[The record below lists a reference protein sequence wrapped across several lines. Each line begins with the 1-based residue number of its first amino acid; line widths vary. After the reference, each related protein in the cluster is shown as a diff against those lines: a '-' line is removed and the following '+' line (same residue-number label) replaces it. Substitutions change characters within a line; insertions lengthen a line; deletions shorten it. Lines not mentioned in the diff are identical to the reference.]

1 MVIIMKVKENI
12 LILQGQE
19 PLFRDKGKTEYEVE
33 VAKAD
38 PTDED
43 SGYLLTKTKE

>member
-1 MVIIMKVKENI
+1 MKVKENI
-12 LILQGQE
+12 PILQGQE
-19 PLFRDKGKTEYEVE
+19 PLLRDKGKNEYELE

-38 PTDED
+38 PTEED